1 MSDEKEWCVDDILE
15 EDADDTDALDEVE
28 SHVTRT
34 SPPVASKDPK
44 SYAPLTAVEIA
55 ANREEIGHLRNR
67 LYAHNENCRDLFVD
81 MTALNYVATAD
92 DSYVEFMDKAFYG
105 KKLYFKV
112 DPQNPRDPKVIIASK
127 QFCKLI
133 GIPYSFFAAN
143 RPSLKMNIVKTWQ
156 SGLVAQESKIQNIL
170 KIREA
175 DEFAIIRAF
184 MPVTKG
190 SIQLY
195 ELIDMILCLEIPVT
209 MEFVYGDDKDE
220 PILHARFLFEK
231 EYTLFGT
238 SVCLGFS
245 MLASELDASPL
256 VIDILLHDKVHATSY
271 IASYGGDSFFKS
283 KYEGIQAKQLRDVFP
298 KILNRIDS
306 ETPAMLSCVERRVQA
321 SWDDGVFCAEAE
333 CMNLMRTKGF
343 SGAIKKAVY
352 HQITECQ
359 ADIRTPW
366 DIARHVGLVAKDFD
380 SIKRIDIERGIGKYL
395 QLVFAKE

>member
-1 MSDEKEWCVDDILE
+1 
-15 EDADDTDALDEVE
+15 
-28 SHVTRT
+28 
-34 SPPVASKDPK
+34 
-44 SYAPLTAVEIA
+44 
-55 ANREEIGHLRNR
+55 
-67 LYAHNENCRDLFVD
+67 
-81 MTALNYVATAD
+81 
-92 DSYVEFMDKAFYG
+92 
-105 KKLYFKV
+105 
-112 DPQNPRDPKVIIASK
+112 
-127 QFCKLI
+127 
-133 GIPYSFFAAN
+133 
-143 RPSLKMNIVKTWQ
+143 
-156 SGLVAQESKIQNIL
+156 
-170 KIREA
+170 
-175 DEFAIIRAF
+175 
-184 MPVTKG
+184 
-190 SIQLY
+190 
-195 ELIDMILCLEIPVT
+195 MILCLEIPVT

-306 ETPAMLSCVERRVQA
+306 ETPAMLYCVERRVQA